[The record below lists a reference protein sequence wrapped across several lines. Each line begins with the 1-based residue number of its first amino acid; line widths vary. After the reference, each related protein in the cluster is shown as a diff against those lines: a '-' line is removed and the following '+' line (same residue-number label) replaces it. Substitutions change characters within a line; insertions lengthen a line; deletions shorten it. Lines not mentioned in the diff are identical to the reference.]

1 MIDMIFYM
9 LAHSMK
15 INIKDAAHIKE
26 VKILGM
32 GKEQIF
38 FNDFLCYKVNLL
50 QLYGY
55 INTYYL
61 YFKFF

>member
-1 MIDMIFYM
+1 MTFNM

-15 INIKDAAHIKE
+15 INIKDAAQIKE
-26 VKILGM
+26 IKIQIM

-38 FNDFLCYKVNLL
+38 FNDFLCYNVTLL

>member
-1 MIDMIFYM
+1 MTFHM

-15 INIKDAAHIKE
+15 INIKDAAQIKE
-26 VKILGM
+26 IKIQIM
-32 GKEQIF
+32 HKEQIF
-38 FNDFLCYKVNLL
+38 FNDFLCYNVTLL

>member
-1 MIDMIFYM
+1 MLFYM

-15 INIKDAAHIKE
+15 INIKDASQIKE
-26 VKILGM
+26 IKKQIM

-38 FNDFLCYKVNLL
+38 FNDFLCYNMNLL

-55 INTYYL
+55 IDTYYL

>member
-1 MIDMIFYM
+1 
-9 LAHSMK
+9 MK
-15 INIKDAAHIKE
+15 INIKDAAQIKE
-26 VKILGM
+26 IKTQTM

-38 FNDFLCYKVNLL
+38 FNDFLCYNMNLL

-55 INTYYL
+55 IDTYYL

>member
-1 MIDMIFYM
+1 
-9 LAHSMK
+9 MK
-15 INIKDAAHIKE
+15 INIKDAAQIKE
-26 VKILGM
+26 IKTQIM

-38 FNDFLCYKVNLL
+38 FNDFLCYTVNLL

>member
-1 MIDMIFYM
+1 MTFNM

-15 INIKDAAHIKE
+15 INIKDATQIKE
-26 VKILGM
+26 IKIQIM

-38 FNDFLCYKVNLL
+38 FNDFLCYNVTLL